1 MNISISKE
9 SFNKFFQNLLIYQ
22 RIILIQLV
30 SILLIMIF
38 LGIYLYGV
46 NRAKEIRQLVTQTE
60 QLTERLSS
68 NLSAPLWN
76 YDNAIS
82 EKIIMQEIKDKYIR
96 AIVVNQNNT
105 MIVGKVVNEKGD
117 IENIDDIKKHDRLLK
132 DSYEVKKSKIIY
144 NDNDTEKEIGEL
156 VLYITDKTVQEKL
169 SDLMVQSIVQTII
182 IIILLSIITYFILNL
197 FLNKPLKEITET
209 ASRIANGEADL
220 QASVDGPKEI
230 ATMARAFNTM
240 TSELSKKAE
249 VFKKMN
255 ETLAEVIAKAKEIT
269 VNLNSS
275 SKEIEAAAQ
284 EQTSGAAEHAS
295 GITEVSATLEEL
307 TITAKQITKNVG
319 ELVVSSE
326 EVVKLLNESEQ
337 QLIDTG
343 KQLED
348 VGQISAKNTSEI
360 GELGKRSVIINEMVE
375 IIKTIANKTDM
386 LSINASIEAA
396 KSKESGAGFSV
407 IATEIRELSKETIES
422 AKNVEKAAVEIQ
434 NLLKSIVVSSET
446 ESKKV
451 VESGKTVNAT
461 CNNVEKIVTK
471 INNNY
476 SFTQKIDVSIK
487 QQEVGSRQAA
497 DTMKQMAEIARQ
509 SAEIARQTSVAV
521 KDIVDFSA
529 ELDGVVKKVN
539 ID

>member
-1 MNISISKE
+1 MNITISKE

-22 RIILIQLV
+22 RIILIQLI
-30 SILLIMIF
+30 SILLIMTF

-46 NRAKEIRQLVTQTE
+46 NRGKEIKQLETQTE
-60 QLTERLSS
+60 QLNERLSS

-82 EKIIMQEIKDKYIR
+82 EKIINQEIKDKYIL
-96 AIVVNQNNT
+96 AILVNQNDKL
-105 MIVGKVVNEKGD
+105 IVGKIVNEKGD
-117 IENIDDIKKHDRLLK
+117 IENIEDINKYDKLLANNFA
-132 DSYEVKKSKIIY
+132 VKKKKIIY

-156 VLYITDKTVQEKL
+156 VLYITDKSVKERL
-169 SDLMVQSIVQTII
+169 SDLLVQTIVQTII
-182 IIILLSIITYFILNL
+182 MLIILSIITYFILNL

-209 ASRIANGEADL
+209 ASRIASGETGL

-230 ATMARAFNTM
+230 ATMAIAFNTM
-240 TSELSKKAE
+240 TSELRNKADG
-249 VFKKMN
+249 FKKMN
-255 ETLAEVIAKAKEIT
+255 ETLAEVISKAKEII

-326 EVVKLLNESEQ
+326 EVVKLLNESEK
-337 QLIDTG
+337 QLMDTVT
-343 KQLED
+343 QLED
-348 VGQISAKNTSEI
+348 VGRISAKNSSEI
-360 GELGKRSVIINEMVE
+360 VELGKRSVIINEMVE
-375 IIKTIANKTDM
+375 MIKTIANKTDM

-434 NLLKSIVVSSET
+434 DLLKSIVVSSES

-451 VESGKTVNAT
+451 VESGKIVNAT
-461 CNNVEKIVTK
+461 CDNVEKIVTK

-521 KDIVDFSA
+521 RDIVNFSA
-529 ELDGVVKKVN
+529 DLDNVVKKV
-539 ID
+539 DVD